1 MARPIKLKQPL
12 KVNRHIRLTEAQSDY
27 LSKTAESFNL
37 TESDVIRMLIDSARV
52 KTEKALN
59 TIGN

>member
-1 MARPIKLKQPL
+1 MGRPIKLKQPL
-12 KVNRHIRLTEAQSDY
+12 KVNRQIRLTEAQSDY

-59 TIGN
+59 AH